1 MNARTV
7 VKPYD
12 RPLLNNKKKCSADIL
27 HIMDESQHNY
37 SGKSQTKREAYYTLP
52 FIRHDGKGKTTEL
65 KIDHWLPAVGG
76 NGRN

>member
-1 MNARTV
+1 
-7 VKPYD
+7 
-12 RPLLNNKKKCSADIL
+12 
-27 HIMDESQHNY
+27 MDESQHNY